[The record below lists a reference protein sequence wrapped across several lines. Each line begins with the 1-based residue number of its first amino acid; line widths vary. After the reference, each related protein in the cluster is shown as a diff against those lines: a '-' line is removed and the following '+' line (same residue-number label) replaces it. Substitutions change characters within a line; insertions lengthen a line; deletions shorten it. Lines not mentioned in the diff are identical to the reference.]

1 MNKNDDSAILTFFA
15 WCALILG
22 SIVLA
27 CAIFGPYYS
36 VWQQGLEGKSELM
49 KAEYTRQIAVLESKA
64 KFESAKALAQAEV
77 ERAKGVSEA
86 NQIIASSLK
95 DNPEYLSYLWV
106 TGLQEGADK
115 GNKTIYMIP
124 SQSAIPAPVFNL
136 DRNT

>member
-1 MNKNDDSAILTFFA
+1 MNKNDDSVIVTFFA
-15 WCALILG
+15 WCGLILG
-22 SIVLA
+22 IIILVS
-27 CAIFGPYYS
+27 AILGPYYA

-77 ERAKGVSEA
+77 ERAKGVSQA

-95 DNPEYLSYLWV
+95 DNPEYLSYLWI
-106 TGLQEGADK
+106 TGLQEGADH

-124 SQSAIPAPVFNL
+124 SQTAIPAPVFNL
-136 DRNT
+136 DKTT